1 MDAPEDGWNP
11 FFPSANIQLKAQRGD
26 LAPVDLFL
34 AYYARPKGG
43 HTVTAGPNKL
53 WTERDWTATGGGQ
66 IRALVGSAPLTL
78 NEIAITSKTGG
89 RRLVWFTYW
98 SGGSVT
104 DNPLLVRLFT
114 ARAALGGGGGQAIIA
129 VSSPLNDSVD
139 AVRGR
144 LKSSFALLGPVVES
158 LRTVERGGPQER
170 LDVKTLN

>member
-1 MDAPEDGWNP
+1 M
-11 FFPSANIQLKAQRGD
+11 QLKARRSD

-53 WTERDWTATGGGQ
+53 WTERDWTATGGGK
-66 IRALVGSAPLTL
+66 IRAMLGSAPITL
-78 NEIAITSKTGG
+78 DEIAISHKTGV

-114 ARAALGGGGGQAIIA
+114 ARAALGGGGGQAMIA
-129 VSSPLNDSVD
+129 ISAPLNDSVD
-139 AVRGR
+139 AVRSR
-144 LKSSFALLGPVVES
+144 LKASFAQLGPVVES
-158 LRTVERGGPQER
+158 LPAIERGDSQE
-170 LDVKTLN
+170 KPGIKSLN